1 MHPASA
7 GSGGVPTL
15 FAWVFAL
22 RSAMPGPPYK
32 PVPILPKCSALDALS
47 KEDVRR
53 LYYRT
58 AYSAGVPGR
67 VRGEEEK
74 DENFIDIHGIG
85 QKNTKYMDA
94 FLSKA
99 PMINRSACSHSKT
112 YVPLPLG
119 DNVTNAELARSF
131 KSNVGTNSNACYI
144 PLGCNTQYLEDFPE
158 RNHEELEKAR
168 QENKAPPPAKTRTI
182 GGTTDLLE
190 VASHEHSKYQVPDQK
205 LAKARKAS
213 LPRAGLDIGGSAAFA
228 KTKSN
233 YEDAYG
239 PAAAA
244 AVRAERRQR
253 KLTGSCSAPLLPPRS

>member
-131 KSNVGTNSNACYI
+131 KSNVGTKSNACYI

-158 RNHEELEKAR
+158 RSHEELEKAR
-168 QENKAPPPAKTRTI
+168 Q
-182 GGTTDLLE
+182 
-190 VASHEHSKYQVPDQK
+190 
-205 LAKARKAS
+205 AS

-228 KTKSN
+228 RTKSN

-253 KLTGSCSAPLLPPRS
+253 KLTGSCSAPV